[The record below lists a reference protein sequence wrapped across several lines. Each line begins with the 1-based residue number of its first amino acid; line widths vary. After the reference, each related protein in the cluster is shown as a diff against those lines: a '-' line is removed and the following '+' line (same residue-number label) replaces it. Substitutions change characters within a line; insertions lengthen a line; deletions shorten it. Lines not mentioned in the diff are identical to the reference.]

1 MQNLLNGREEHA
13 GAAAADAVRPKFG
26 DERDAPAQLHLLL
39 EDGVRDVKL
48 DFVVHN
54 FAPVCLARNGNKK
67 TKPKK
72 KYSNLATALSAR

>member
-1 MQNLLNGREEHA
+1 
-13 GAAAADAVRPKFG
+13 
-26 DERDAPAQLHLLL
+26 
-39 EDGVRDVKL
+39 VRDVKL